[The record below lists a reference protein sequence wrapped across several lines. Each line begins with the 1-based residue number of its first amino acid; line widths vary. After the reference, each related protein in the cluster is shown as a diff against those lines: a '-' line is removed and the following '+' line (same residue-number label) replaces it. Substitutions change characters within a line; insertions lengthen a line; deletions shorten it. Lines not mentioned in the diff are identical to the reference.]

1 MTTSVET
8 TPDVAPETRARLRSI
23 RHLALDMDGTIYR
36 GGTLFPFT
44 RGFLDRMRAL
54 GIGYTFLTNNPSKS
68 SADYLAL
75 LDRLGISAGPG
86 ELYTSAQATIDW
98 LRQHR
103 PEARRLFILGTAS
116 MQGQFTAAGFAL
128 TADDPADTPDAVV
141 VGFDLT
147 LTYARLCRAAW
158 WIQKGIFCVATN
170 PDFVCPTDQPT
181 VLVDCGA
188 LCAMFQAATGRAPD
202 RVFGKPDPSMLDG
215 IRARHGLAAAE
226 IAMVGDRLY
235 TDVLMARRAG
245 ALGVLVLTGEATAED
260 AARSAEPP
268 DLTLPSLVELG
279 DLLAACRP

>member
-1 MTTSVET
+1 MSTSAES
-8 TPDVAPETRARLRSI
+8 TPDIHPETRTRLRAI

-44 RGFLDRMRAL
+44 RGFLDRMRGL

-68 SADYLAL
+68 SADYLAHL
-75 LDRLGISAGPG
+75 NRLGIPAGSD

-98 LRQHR
+98 LREHR

-116 MQGQFTAAGFAL
+116 MQGQFVAAGFAL

-279 DLLAACRP
+279 DLLAASR

>member
-1 MTTSVET
+1 MNASEKPI
-8 TPDVAPETRARLRSI
+8 PDIRPETRTRLRTI

-44 RGFLDRMRAL
+44 RGFLQRMRGL

-68 SADYLAL
+68 SADYLAHL
-75 LDRLGISAGPG
+75 NRLGISAGPE

-98 LRQHR
+98 LRNNR

-279 DLLAACRP
+279 DLLAASR

>member
-1 MTTSVET
+1 MNASAKP
-8 TPDVAPETRARLRSI
+8 TPDIRPETWTRLRAI

-44 RGFLDRMRAL
+44 RGFLERMRGL

-68 SADYLAL
+68 SGDYLAHL
-75 LDRLGISAGPG
+75 NRLGISAGPD

-98 LRQHR
+98 LREHR
-103 PEARRLFILGTAS
+103 PQARRLFILGTSS
-116 MQGQFTAAGFAL
+116 MQGQFTNAGFAL
-128 TADDPADTPDAVV
+128 TTDDPADTPDAVV

-147 LTYARLCRAAW
+147 LTYARVCRAAW

-245 ALGVLVLTGEATAED
+245 ALGVLVLTGEATAQD
-260 AARSAEPP
+260 AARSAAPP

-279 DLLAACRP
+279 DLLAASRP

>member
-1 MTTSVET
+1 MNASEKT
-8 TPDVAPETRARLRSI
+8 TPDIRPETWTRLRAI

-44 RGFLDRMRAL
+44 RGFLDRMRGL

-68 SADYLAL
+68 SGDYLAHL
-75 LDRLGISAGPG
+75 NRLGIPAGPD

-98 LRQHR
+98 LRKNR

-116 MQGQFTAAGFAL
+116 MQGQFTVAGFAL

-158 WIQKGIFCVATN
+158 WMQKGIFCVATN

-245 ALGVLVLTGEATAED
+245 ALGVLVLTGEATAQD

-268 DLTLPSLVELG
+268 DLTLP
-279 DLLAACRP
+279 